1 MISIIIPIYNVEK
14 YLNKCIDSILN
25 QTYSDL
31 EIILVDDGSTDKS
44 SEICEYYKEID
55 NRIRVIH
62 KKNGGLSEAR
72 NVGIDIA
79 KGEYIAFL
87 DSDDWA
93 DENLYKRLYQLSQK
107 YSSDISMCSF
117 KWVQNEKEVLNKI
130 DEEIVY
136 SNLEALNKIYDKN
149 YTNIIV
155 AWNKLYHRKLFDNL
169 RYPVGKIHEDEFLTP
184 ILIHRANKISITN
197 KELIYYR
204 QNSNSITNS
213 KFSVKRLDYI
223 YALEN
228 RLNYFNQNSLEKLYK
243 KGVWLLMDNI
253 IRFYYIIKN
262 SDIPEKKQLM
272 KMLKVKLFN
281 IINITGGL
289 SSKDKV
295 KIMLFEISP
304 NLFKRIA
311 EHKSGNTELCE

>member
-155 AWNKLYHRKLFDNL
+155 LGISHIIENY
-169 RYPVGKIHEDEFLTP
+169 
-184 ILIHRANKISITN
+184 LII
-197 KELIYYR
+197 
-204 QNSNSITNS
+204 
-213 KFSVKRLDYI
+213 
-223 YALEN
+223 
-228 RLNYFNQNSLEKLYK
+228 
-243 KGVWLLMDNI
+243 
-253 IRFYYIIKN
+253 
-262 SDIPEKKQLM
+262 
-272 KMLKVKLFN
+272 
-281 IINITGGL
+281 
-289 SSKDKV
+289 
-295 KIMLFEISP
+295 
-304 NLFKRIA
+304 
-311 EHKSGNTELCE
+311 

>member
-1 MISIIIPIYNVEK
+1 M
-14 YLNKCIDSILN
+14 
-25 QTYSDL
+25 
-31 EIILVDDGSTDKS
+31 
-44 SEICEYYKEID
+44 
-55 NRIRVIH
+55 
-62 KKNGGLSEAR
+62 
-72 NVGIDIA
+72 
-79 KGEYIAFL
+79 
-87 DSDDWA
+87 
-93 DENLYKRLYQLSQK
+93 
-107 YSSDISMCSF
+107 
-117 KWVQNEKEVLNKI
+117 
-130 DEEIVY
+130 
-136 SNLEALNKIYDKN
+136 
-149 YTNIIV
+149 
-155 AWNKLYHRKLFDNL
+155 
-169 RYPVGKIHEDEFLTP
+169 
-184 ILIHRANKISITN
+184 
-197 KELIYYR
+197 
-204 QNSNSITNS
+204 
-213 KFSVKRLDYI
+213 KRLDYI